1 MKNKIKIAAALLLIV
16 TLFSCKTKEKCIQK
30 DTKMTEKE
38 STQKGKASANTIY
51 KVLLSESHGGYKD
64 AKQFIIND
72 NQSLSQVYMKLNM
85 MRKPGISVPKIDFDK
100 NTVLALFLGTKT
112 AGGYTYEITAI
123 STENDALLVNLKEE
137 KPTITTAVITQP
149 SLFVLIPKTT
159 AKSIKL
165 ILE

>member
-1 MKNKIKIAAALLLIV
+1 MKNKVKIVAVLLLMA
-16 TLFSCKTKEKCIQK
+16 TLFSCKTKEKCVQK

-38 STQKGKASANTIY
+38 STQKGKGTANTIY
-51 KVLLSESHGGYKD
+51 KVLLSESHGGYKE
-64 AKQFIIND
+64 AKQFVIND
-72 NQSLSQVYMKLNM
+72 NQALSQVYMKLNM
-85 MRKPGISVPKIDFDK
+85 MRKPGIPVPKIDFDK

-112 AGGYTYEITAI
+112 AGGYSYEITAI
-123 STENDALLVNLKEE
+123 SIENDTLLVNLKEE
-137 KPTITTAVITQP
+137 KPTVANTVITQP

>member
-1 MKNKIKIAAALLLIV
+1 MKNSMKTTGILLLLLA
-16 TLFSCKTKEKCIQK
+16 LFSCKTTEKNAQK
-30 DTKMTEKE
+30 DNVM
-38 STQKGKASANTIY
+38 TQKKSTDNTLY

-64 AKQFIIND
+64 AKQFVVND
-72 NQSLSQVYMKLNM
+72 NQVLSQVYMKLNM
-85 MRKPGISVPKIDFDK
+85 MRKPGIPVPKIDFDK

-112 AGGYTYEITAI
+112 TGGYTYEITAI
-123 STENDALLVNLKEE
+123 SIENDTLLVNLKEE
-137 KPTITTAVITQP
+137 KPTMTTAVITQP